1 MSVVYI
7 TRGLA
12 ETLVRLASERDPE
25 SVTIPVAVTKAGAL
39 TGTTPA
45 DEVPVF
51 THFYLPEAGGSVNAV
66 FGVDLGTPVRQTQGR
81 FVSHP
86 QGGLGVSKLDDLH
99 EIVFVAVPPWDE
111 DSFAAFD
118 RRGQRQ
124 QVTVVDA
131 APPEEEPT
139 L

>member
-86 QGGLGVSKLDDLH
+86 QGELSISETDDLH
-99 EIVFVAVPPWDE
+99 EVIFVAVPPWE
-111 DSFAAFD
+111 LETLAAFD
-118 RRGQRQ
+118 RSGRRKELEIL
-124 QVTVVDA
+124 DA
-131 APPEEEPT
+131 EPPEESVA
-139 L
+139 